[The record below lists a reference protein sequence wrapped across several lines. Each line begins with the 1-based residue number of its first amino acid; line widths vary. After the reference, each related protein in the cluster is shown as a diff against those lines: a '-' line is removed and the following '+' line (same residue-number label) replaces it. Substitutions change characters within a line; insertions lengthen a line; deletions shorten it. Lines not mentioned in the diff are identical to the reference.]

1 MIPVSPDLD
10 PFTQFIIKTY
20 TMNKQIHEKV
30 YRYFLERWTYGKDV
44 LQRDTTHAFN
54 KKRVRYVKEERYP
67 QLKLHSK
74 LHSKDWLM
82 IIGEILLF
90 AFIIPV
96 MWLDE
101 YIDLRPFLPGMSISD
116 RSQEYIIETS
126 LILII
131 AVSVITATTIVLR
144 KIRRIEHFLRVCA
157 WCRKVWVDGKWA
169 SFEEY
174 ALREHSLRS
183 SHGICDKCVI
193 RLDEKKK
200 EKDDKA
206 PHIKIPPAGDRK
218 KDKPIH

>member
-1 MIPVSPDLD
+1 
-10 PFTQFIIKTY
+10 
-20 TMNKQIHEKV
+20 MNKQIHEKV
-30 YRYFLERWTYGKDV
+30 YHYFLERWTHGKDI
-44 LQRDTTHAFN
+44 LQRDTTPVLN
-54 KKRVRYVKEERYP
+54 KKRFRYVKEKRYP

-74 LHSKDWLM
+74 DWLF
-82 IIGEILLF
+82 ILAEIFLF

-101 YIDLRPFLPGMSISD
+101 YIDLRPFLPGISISE

-131 AVSVITATTIVLR
+131 AVSVITATIIVLR

-157 WCRKVWVDGKWA
+157 WCRKVWVDGKWV

-183 SHGICDKCVI
+183 SHGICDECVI
-193 RLDEKKK
+193 GLKERKK

-206 PHIKIPPAGDRK
+206 PHMKIPPAKDRRK
-218 KDKPIH
+218 HKPIQ